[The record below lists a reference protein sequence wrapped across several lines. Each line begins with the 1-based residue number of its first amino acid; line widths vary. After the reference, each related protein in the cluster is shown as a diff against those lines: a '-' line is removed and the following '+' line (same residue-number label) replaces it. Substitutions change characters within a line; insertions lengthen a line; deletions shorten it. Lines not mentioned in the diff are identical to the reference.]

1 VLPLFL
7 TTKRKVDPMDI
18 LAILAAILAATFL
31 SNLIED

>member
-7 TTKRKVDPMDI
+7 TTKRKVDTMDI